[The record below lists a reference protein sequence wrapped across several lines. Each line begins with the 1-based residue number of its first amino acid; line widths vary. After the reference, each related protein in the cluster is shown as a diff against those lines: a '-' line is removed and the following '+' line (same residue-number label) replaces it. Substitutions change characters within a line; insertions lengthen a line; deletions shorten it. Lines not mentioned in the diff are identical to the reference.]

1 LKQCP
6 ENHNHTVLIFA
17 TFDESLLS
25 LPCRLHKSPTQLAVQ
40 DTVSGIFG
48 SGVAAASA
56 GVFVVLASTSIM
68 NLWLNVSQKLSKKE
82 YSMQTTCLVKTRT
95 FEQATSLLIIVVH

>member
-1 LKQCP
+1 M
-6 ENHNHTVLIFA
+6 
-17 TFDESLLS
+17 
-25 LPCRLHKSPTQLAVQ
+25 QLAVQ

-56 GVFVVLASTSIM
+56 GVSTSIM

-82 YSMQTTCLVKTRT
+82 YSMQTTCPVKTRT